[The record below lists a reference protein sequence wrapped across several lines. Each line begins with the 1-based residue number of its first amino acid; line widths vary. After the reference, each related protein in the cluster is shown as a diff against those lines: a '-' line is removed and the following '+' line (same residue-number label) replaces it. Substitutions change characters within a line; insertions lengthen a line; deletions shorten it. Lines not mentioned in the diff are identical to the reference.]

1 MIRHSISA
9 ALLLAACT
17 ANPAGNR
24 DLEAGTAM
32 AGATAGQTDPYLWLE
47 EIESELDRGTE
58 EVRIQL
64 RPEDSGRFDVAPAED
79 HPFRQPG
86 EPAPDLNARPSDA
99 QVHQVAM
106 SMEAKSA

>member
-1 MIRHSISA
+1 MGKPFSMDLRIRA
-9 ALLLAACT
+9 LAA
-17 ANPAGNR
+17 
-24 DLEAGTAM
+24 M
-32 AGATAGQTDPYLWLE
+32 
-47 EIESELDRGTE
+47 
-58 EVRIQL
+58 
-64 RPEDSGRFDVAPAED
+64 DSGMSDRTAAERFDVAPAED